1 MNVAIITVSTRAA
14 AGIYADRSGDQLLA
28 LATASGHAVTR
39 REVVPDGEARLAE
52 LLRALC
58 ADPGVDMV
66 ITTGGTGLTPMD
78 CTPEA
83 TAAVCERT
91 VPGIAEAIRA
101 ASLESVPYA
110 MLSRGIA
117 GVRDGTLIV
126 NLPGSP
132 GGAADGWAVLA
143 TVADHAVAQIRG
155 GDHPRPQASSP
166 TGF

>member
-1 MNVAIITVSTRAA
+1 MA
-14 AGIYADRSGDQLLA
+14 
-28 LATASGHAVTR
+28 
-39 REVVPDGEARLAE
+39 DGETRLAE

-58 ADPGVDMV
+58 TDPAVDMV

-83 TAAVCERT
+83 TAAVCERI
-91 VPGIAEAIRA
+91 VPGIGEAIRA
-101 ASLESVPYA
+101 ASLAAVPHA

-117 GVRDGTLIV
+117 GVLDGTLIV

-155 GDHPRPQASSP
+155 GDHPRPEPSSP
-166 TGF
+166 AGF